1 MKLNLKFQ
9 ESDFDSFKSFEK
21 SAKKQI
27 GQDSYVG
34 TDSLCF
40 FFPYPKTLV
49 ERIRPYSPNKQ
60 LEFELNSCCPD
71 KK

>member
-21 SAKKQI
+21 SVKKQI

-40 FFPYPKTLV
+40 SFHIQKLWWK
-49 ERIRPYSPNKQ
+49 E
-60 LEFELNSCCPD
+60 
-71 KK
+71 